1 MSEPGTE
8 YRAWLVKA
16 DEDRLC
22 VRNEMNAVQKPW
34 SVICFHWQQ
43 AAEKY
48 LKAFLVQRG
57 VKPERTHDLAQLVAA
72 RTQVD
77 ASLSAPR
84 PACVKLSDF
93 AVDIRHPGVPVEVE
107 EQMAKEAVE
116 VAEQICNAIRKKLPT
131 LTPHAFAGHPSSLI
145 FEP

>member
-34 SVICFHWQQ
+34 GVICFHCQQ

-72 RTQVD
+72 CTQVD
-77 ASLSAPR
+77 ESLSALR
-84 PACVKLSDF
+84 PACIKLSDF
-93 AVDIRHPGVPVEVE
+93 AVDVRYPGVPVEVE

-116 VAEQICNAIRKKLPT
+116 VAEQICNAIRKKLP
-131 LTPHAFAGHPSSLI
+131 A
-145 FEP
+145 

>member
-34 SVICFHWQQ
+34 SVICFHCQQ

-57 VKPERTHDLAQLVAA
+57 VRPERTHDLAQLVAA
-72 RTQVD
+72 CIQVD
-77 ASLSAPR
+77 TSLSALRAP
-84 PACVKLSDF
+84 CVKLSDF
-93 AVDIRHPGVPVEVE
+93 AVDVRYPGVPVDVE
-107 EQMAKEAVE
+107 EQMAREAIE
-116 VAEQICNAIRKKLPT
+116 VAELICSTIRKKLP
-131 LTPHAFAGHPSSLI
+131 A
-145 FEP
+145 